1 MHLKKQYECV
11 VFSENQRIYFVQAY
25 APELDAAVKISIER
39 LRRLG
44 VDWDKM
50 KITCNGNEVL
60 TIFPNV
66 RFNHISELF

>member
-1 MHLKKQYECV
+1 MHLKKLYECV
-11 VFSENQRIYFVQAY
+11 IYSDKQRIYFVQAH

-50 KITCNGNEVL
+50 KIKCNGNEVL
-60 TIFPNV
+60 TIYPQTN
-66 RFNHISELF
+66 FNHINELF